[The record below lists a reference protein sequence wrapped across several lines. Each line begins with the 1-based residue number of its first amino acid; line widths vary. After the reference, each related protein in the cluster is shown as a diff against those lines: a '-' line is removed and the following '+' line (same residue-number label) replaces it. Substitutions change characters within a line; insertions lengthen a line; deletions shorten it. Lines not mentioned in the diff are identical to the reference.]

1 MLISRC
7 VPKMQY
13 ACVCDYLRD
22 TFGVWLS
29 SILFPDL
36 RVWEDLP
43 CICLW
48 MTKFTTGVV
57 TADE

>member
-7 VPKMQY
+7 VPKMCY
-13 ACVCDYLRD
+13 ACVCDYLLD
-22 TFGVWLS
+22 TVGVGLC
-29 SILFPDL
+29 SILFSDL